1 MKTILKTSIIQQEQ
15 KNGVVTKTGMSN
27 AYNVLGNW
35 SIAVSICHIG
45 MGKVTKTNYDL
56 VSAQPLCFSLNQ

>member
-27 AYNVLGNW
+27 AYNVVGNW

-56 VSAQPLCFSLNQ
+56 V